1 MSRLILLRFSFLSIK
16 NLVNK
21 KINIVINLSIFV
33 IIFALSASF
42 ISILFENRI
51 EQLETKVTT
60 NEVNQILYTK
70 WLNRSPKIIIQINN
84 SDQNR
89 KNQNLFADIIKE
101 IPGMIELYS
110 KREEYYNYYFHIS
123 KIAQINFRNMN
134 SALTD
139 ALLLSSSIEDVKLI
153 ENQKKIFAKLIFQYD
168 DNRDK
173 ANTYEEDNYPDE
185 NYTDKELDAF
195 FGGFN
200 KFISKNSQI
209 IEQQR
214 VFFTDFVSIY
224 FSKKRKFFSDE
235 NFKNLNEINDLAN
248 LETRFI
254 FSAFLIQFIIFII
267 LQIFEITIERER
279 RNEKS

>member
-1 MSRLILLRFSFLSIK
+1 MSRLFLIRFSFLSIK

-21 KINIVINLSIFV
+21 KINILINLSIFI

-101 IPGMIELYS
+101 IPEMILYS

-173 ANTYEEDNYPDE
+173 ANTYEENNYPDE
-185 NYTDKELDAF
+185 NYTDKELDSF
-195 FGGFN
+195 YGGFDE
-200 KFISKNSQI
+200 FISKNSQI

-254 FSAFLIQFIIFII
+254 FSAFLIQFIIFVI

>member
-1 MSRLILLRFSFLSIK
+1 MSRLFLIRFSFLSIK

-21 KINIVINLSIFV
+21 KINILINLSIFI

-101 IPGMIELYS
+101 IPEMILYS

-153 ENQKKIFAKLIFQYD
+153 ENQKKIF
-168 DNRDK
+168 
-173 ANTYEEDNYPDE
+173 
-185 NYTDKELDAF
+185 
-195 FGGFN
+195 
-200 KFISKNSQI
+200 
-209 IEQQR
+209 
-214 VFFTDFVSIY
+214 
-224 FSKKRKFFSDE
+224 
-235 NFKNLNEINDLAN
+235 
-248 LETRFI
+248 
-254 FSAFLIQFIIFII
+254 
-267 LQIFEITIERER
+267 
-279 RNEKS
+279 

>member
-1 MSRLILLRFSFLSIK
+1 
-16 NLVNK
+16 
-21 KINIVINLSIFV
+21 
-33 IIFALSASF
+33 
-42 ISILFENRI
+42 
-51 EQLETKVTT
+51 
-60 NEVNQILYTK
+60 
-70 WLNRSPKIIIQINN
+70 
-84 SDQNR
+84 
-89 KNQNLFADIIKE
+89 
-101 IPGMIELYS
+101 
-110 KREEYYNYYFHIS
+110 
-123 KIAQINFRNMN
+123 MN

-173 ANTYEEDNYPDE
+173 ANTYEENNYPDE
-185 NYTDKELDAF
+185 NYTNKELDSF
-195 FGGFN
+195 YGGFDE
-200 KFISKNSQI
+200 FISKNSQI

-254 FSAFLIQFIIFII
+254 FSAFLIQFIIFVI

>member
-1 MSRLILLRFSFLSIK
+1 MSRLFLIRFSFLSIK

-21 KINIVINLSIFV
+21 KINILINLSIFI

-101 IPGMIELYS
+101 IPEMILYS

-153 ENQKKIFAKLIFQYD
+153 ENQKKIFAKLIYQYD

-173 ANTYEEDNYPDE
+173 AYTYQEDKYPGE
-185 NYTDKELDAF
+185 NYTDKELESYYE
-195 FGGFN
+195 GFDE
-200 KFISKNSQI
+200 FISKNSEI

-214 VFFTDFVSIY
+214 VFFIDFVSIY

>member
-1 MSRLILLRFSFLSIK
+1 MLPIISDKFICREFL
-16 NLVNK
+16 
-21 KINIVINLSIFV
+21 
-33 IIFALSASF
+33 
-42 ISILFENRI
+42 
-51 EQLETKVTT
+51 VTT

-101 IPGMIELYS
+101 IPEMILYS

-173 ANTYEEDNYPDE
+173 ANTYEENNYPDE
-185 NYTDKELDAF
+185 NYTNKELDSF
-195 FGGFN
+195 YGGFDE
-200 KFISKNSQI
+200 FISKNSQI

-214 VFFTDFVSIY
+214 VFHRFCINLF
-224 FSKKRKFFSDE
+224 FKKRKFFSDE

>member
-1 MSRLILLRFSFLSIK
+1 MSRLFLIRFSFLSIK

-21 KINIVINLSIFV
+21 KINILINLSIFI

-101 IPGMIELYS
+101 IPEMILYS

-173 ANTYEEDNYPDE
+173 ANTYEENNYPDE
-185 NYTDKELDAF
+185 NYTDKELDSF
-195 FGGFN
+195 YGGFDE
-200 KFISKNSQI
+200 FISKNSQI

>member
-1 MSRLILLRFSFLSIK
+1 MSRLFLIRFSFLSIK

-21 KINIVINLSIFV
+21 KINILINLSIFI

-101 IPGMIELYS
+101 IPEMILYS

-173 ANTYEEDNYPDE
+173 ANTYEENNYPDE
-185 NYTDKELDAF
+185 NYTNKELDSF
-195 FGGFN
+195 YGGFDE
-200 KFISKNSQI
+200 FISKNSQI

>member
-1 MSRLILLRFSFLSIK
+1 M
-16 NLVNK
+16 
-21 KINIVINLSIFV
+21 
-33 IIFALSASF
+33 
-42 ISILFENRI
+42 
-51 EQLETKVTT
+51 
-60 NEVNQILYTK
+60 
-70 WLNRSPKIIIQINN
+70 
-84 SDQNR
+84 
-89 KNQNLFADIIKE
+89 
-101 IPGMIELYS
+101 
-110 KREEYYNYYFHIS
+110 
-123 KIAQINFRNMN
+123 
-134 SALTD
+134 
-139 ALLLSSSIEDVKLI
+139 
-153 ENQKKIFAKLIFQYD
+153 
-168 DNRDK
+168 
-173 ANTYEEDNYPDE
+173 
-185 NYTDKELDAF
+185 
-195 FGGFN
+195 N

>member
-1 MSRLILLRFSFLSIK
+1 MSRLFLIRFSFLSIK

-21 KINIVINLSIFV
+21 KINILINLSIFI

-185 NYTDKELDAF
+185 NYTDKELDSF
-195 FGGFN
+195 FGGFDE
-200 KFISKNSQI
+200 FISKNSQI